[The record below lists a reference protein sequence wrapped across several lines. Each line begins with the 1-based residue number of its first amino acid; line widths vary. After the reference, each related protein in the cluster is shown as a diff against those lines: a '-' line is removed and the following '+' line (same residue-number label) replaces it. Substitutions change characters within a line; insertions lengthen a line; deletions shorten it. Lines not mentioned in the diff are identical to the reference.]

1 MVTPFAEGWL
11 LRRAAKATP
20 IDIEEL
26 AGDAVLVLAPH
37 PDDETLGCGG
47 AIAAACLAGKRVVI
61 AAVTDG
67 RRSHPGSR
75 LFAGNAL
82 AELRHREL
90 DTAARLLTDGVGEV
104 VWLGYPDQAAPASAA
119 ALDRALTRLAA
130 HTDLGAITTVWVS
143 WRHDPHVDHRRT
155 AALADCLL
163 ALLPSLTLWEYP
175 IWGRF
180 IEPAGMAQGSLK
192 WGIRLRTFA
201 TTAQR
206 ERKRSAMAAHRSQ
219 MTGLIDDDP
228 QGFVMTPLMQA
239 HFLDTPELFI
249 GGGRHV

>member
-1 MVTPFAEGWL
+1 MTPYGEGL
-11 LRRAAKATP
+11 VLRNAASADP

-47 AIAAACLAGKRVVI
+47 AIRAACLAGKRVVV

-67 RRSHPGSR
+67 RLSHPRSR
-75 LFAGNAL
+75 RLAGDAL
-82 AELRHREL
+82 ARLRRREL
-90 DTAARLLTDGVGEV
+90 ETAVRLLTDGAAEV

-119 ALDRALTRLAA
+119 ALDQAVDRLADR
-130 HTDLGAITTVWVS
+130 TNLGLITTVWAS
-143 WRHDPHVDHRRT
+143 WRHDPHVDHQRT
-155 AALADCLL
+155 AALADRLL
-163 ALLPSLTLWEYP
+163 ALLPSLDLWEYP

-180 IEPAGMAQGSLK
+180 IEPDDTGP
-192 WGIRLRTFA
+192 ITRLRAFD
-201 TTAQR
+201 TTAER

-219 MTGLIDDDP
+219 MSGLIDDDP
-228 QGFVMTPLMQA
+228 DGFVMTPLMQA

>member
-1 MVTPFAEGWL
+1 MVTAFAEGL
-11 LRRAAKATP
+11 GLRQAVTATP
-20 IDIEEL
+20 IYIGEL

-47 AIAAACLAGKRVVI
+47 AIAAACLAGKRVVV

-67 RRSHPGSR
+67 RGSHPRSR
-75 LFAGNAL
+75 RFPGDAL
-82 AELRHREL
+82 AELRRREL
-90 DTAARLLTDGVGEV
+90 ETAVRLLTDGAAEV
-104 VWLGYPDQAAPASAA
+104 VWLGYPDQAAPAGAT
-119 ALDRALTRLAA
+119 ALDEAVNRLGA
-130 HTDLGAITTVWVS
+130 HTDLDAITTVWAS

-155 AALADCLL
+155 ATLADRLV
-163 ALLPSLTLWEYP
+163 ALLPSLQLWEFL

-180 IEPAGMAQGSLK
+180 IEPAGMD
-192 WGIRLRTFA
+192 WEIRLRTFD

-206 ERKRSAMAAHRSQ
+206 ERKRSAMASHRSQ

-228 QGFVMTPLMQA
+228 EGFVMTPLMQA

-249 GGGRHV
+249 GGGPHV